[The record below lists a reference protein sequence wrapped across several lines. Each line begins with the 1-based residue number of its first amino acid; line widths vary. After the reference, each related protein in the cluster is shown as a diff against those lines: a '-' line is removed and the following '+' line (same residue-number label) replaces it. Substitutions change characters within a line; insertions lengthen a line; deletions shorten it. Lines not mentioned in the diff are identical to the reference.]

1 VSGRPIET
9 APKDG
14 TQILVP
20 VGHGL
25 FNVVSW
31 WDGGWREGTNGLR
44 LANEPKH
51 WFSLPKEA
59 SA

>member
-1 VSGRPIET
+1 MNWKPIDT

-25 FNVVSW
+25 YNVVSYY
-31 WDGGWREGTNGLR
+31 DGGWREGTNGLR
-44 LANEPKH
+44 LRNEPTIYCEIE
-51 WFSLPKEA
+51 PPNP
-59 SA
+59 